1 MCIYLL
7 TCYIT
12 YILLYFNFFIFLCY
26 LFALNKINRAPP
38 SWGPHR
44 TFLLVVMD
52 SALDPCAAP
61 IVSRPNK
68 AFKLFR
74 RHSYDIFK
82 AIVDPSPLSW
92 SLFSQNIIDRYTLD
106 KVTAIGVPKYNQ
118 VSAILDGVLACIDAY
133 PEALDKFLDVLREH
147 PPADRVA
154 ERIKQLFVG
163 K

>member
-1 MCIYLL
+1 
-7 TCYIT
+7 
-12 YILLYFNFFIFLCY
+12 
-26 LFALNKINRAPP
+26 
-38 SWGPHR
+38 
-44 TFLLVVMD
+44 MD
-52 SALDPCAAP
+52 SALDLFESAP
-61 IVSRPNK
+61 NVSRPNK

-118 VSAILDGVLACIDAY
+118 VSAILDGVLVCIETC

-147 PPADRVA
+147 PPADTVA